1 MPTVASPLPA
11 NGRAWLLDVFKAS
24 GCVLIVVHHLAFYGP
39 MSDVLMQVWPGLIEW
54 LYDRARLAVQMFLV
68 CGGFLTAA
76 SLAKLDHLSARSAA
90 ALLWRRYLRLSLP
103 LLAAL
108 SVTVLVSEIIRP
120 GFQHD
125 SLSALPSWHQALAHV
140 GLAQHVLELEALSA
154 GVWYVAIDFQLYALA
169 LLLVA
174 VSSKLGAVYSGLSS
188 DGWQRCLW
196 TVLAA
201 ASLWWWSGQDSLDN
215 YAVFFCGAYGL
226 GWLAHHL
233 RVQAFSAKAWA
244 VLLLLGLVALALD
257 PRWRLVTCWLVAALL
272 AGAPVSWFEP
282 RHIPVSLQRSVQYL
296 SRISYSVFVIHFG
309 VSLLVN
315 AGVTTYWPG
324 QIWPNGLGMLA
335 SLGLSIGAGA
345 VLFHFVEQP
354 KPNVQRWAMWVLI
367 FMTSVALAMRI
378 NNLAA

>member
-1 MPTVASPLPA
+1 MSTVARPLPA
-11 NGRAWLLDVFKAS
+11 NGRAWLLDVFKAA

-76 SLAKLDHLSARSAA
+76 SLAKLDHLSVRSAA

-233 RVQAFSAKAWA
+233 RVQGFSAKAWA

-282 RHIPVSLQRSVQYL
+282 RHIPASLQRSVQYL

-315 AGVTTYWPG
+315 AGVTRHWPG

>member
-1 MPTVASPLPA
+1 MSTIARPLPA
-11 NGRAWLLDVFKAS
+11 NGRAWLLDVFKAA

-233 RVQAFSAKAWA
+233 RVQGFSAKAWA

-282 RHIPVSLQRSVQYL
+282 RQMPASLQRSVQYL

-315 AGVTTYWPG
+315 AGVTRYWPG